1 MLITLYTILLFIILM
16 NDKAIPIIIPSYEP
30 DDRLLVLLQQLTTSL
45 DPTPPIIIVN
55 DGSSEQ
61 YDHFFDTAS
70 RDYNVTL
77 ISHAQNRGKGAA
89 LKTAFKYCLENIPN
103 LAGCITADSDGQHS
117 VEAINQ
123 MMLTFNSHPD
133 SLVLGVRDFDAA
145 SVPARSQFGNK
156 TTIKVFKKLYHTDFT
171 DTQTGLRA
179 IPADIMQQLLSV
191 SGDRF
196 EFETRMLIFA
206 IEHHIPIVECEV
218 ETIYDSKENHSSHF
232 RTVVDSFRVYRSFG
246 FAFGKF
252 LISSLSSSVVDLLLF
267 QLLCVFLRHRAINID
282 YIVLSTILARI
293 VSAVYNY
300 SLNYYYVFKSRESH
314 IHSVSKYTILA
325 ILQMLCSAYMTS
337 GLVSITNATAEIFVK
352 IPVDI
357 ILFLI
362 SYQIQKRYV
371 YR

>member
-1 MLITLYTILLFIILM
+1 MTY
-16 NDKAIPIIIPSYEP
+16 KSVPIIIPSYEP
-30 DDRLLVLLQQLTTSL
+30 DDRLLVLLQQLTSSL
-45 DPTPPIIIVN
+45 KPTPPIILVN
-55 DGSSEQ
+55 DGSSED
-61 YDHFFDTAS
+61 YDHFFDIAG

-77 ISHAQNRGKGAA
+77 LCHSQNRGKGAA
-89 LKTAFKYCLENIPN
+89 LKTAFKYCLENIQD
-103 LAGCITADSDGQHS
+103 LDGCITADSDGQHS
-117 VEAINQ
+117 VAAITK
-123 MMLTFNSHPD
+123 MMQTFDNHPD

-179 IPADIMQQLLSV
+179 IPAYLMQQLLSV

-206 IEHHIPIVECEV
+206 IEHQIPIVECEV

-232 RTVVDSFRVYRSFG
+232 RTIVDSVRIYRLFG

-252 LISSLSSSVVDLLLF
+252 LISSLSSSIVDLLLF
-267 QLLCVFLRHRAINID
+267 QLLCVFLRGRATNID

-300 SLNYYYVFKSRESH
+300 SLNYYYVFKSKEAH
-314 IHSVSKYTILA
+314 VHSVTKYTVLA

-337 GLVSITNATAEIFVK
+337 WLVGLTNASAEVFIK

-357 ILFLI
+357 VLFFI